1 MSSPAESE
9 SNDQL
14 FCWEHVAR
22 SGPAFRMSRAFA
34 PRQHVQKLLPVY
46 ALFAVIENICSSIS
60 DEDVARSKIAWWRSE
75 CVQKNPAESHHP
87 VLKEMKRTG
96 ALHMLSAELFNRFF
110 DSAEYR
116 LDADAPADL
125 GGLKKAC
132 IEIMRPQLEIEL
144 AACGIGQGAL
154 HFETGMLAGSGQLQ
168 LIRESSGPNRRSGFW
183 WVPLNLLARH
193 GVSREDIE
201 NRSESSGAG
210 ALFND
215 LFEAN
220 GIGQSGAIP
229 ASEAASYQPAR
240 HVFAINALYSRQLK
254 RLQNRQPGQYQ
265 EELQKLK
272 LPDLFA
278 AWQSARQLRWR

>member
-1 MSSPAESE
+1 MSSPTESK

-14 FCWEHVAR
+14 FCWEHVSR
-22 SGPAFRMSRAFA
+22 SGSVFRMSRAFA
-34 PRQHVQKLLPVY
+34 PGQQVQKLLPVY
-46 ALFAVIENICSSIS
+46 ALFAVIEDVCSSIS
-60 DEDVARSKIAWWRSE
+60 DEDVARSKIAWWRIE

-96 ALHMLSAELFNRFF
+96 ALQMLSAELFNRLF

-116 LDADAPADL
+116 LDAGAPADL
-125 GGLKKAC
+125 GALKKVC

-154 HFETGMLAGSGQLQ
+154 HFEPGMLAGSGQLQ
-168 LIRESSGPNRRSGFW
+168 LIRESSGPKHRSGFW

-193 GVSREDIE
+193 GVSRGDIE

-210 ALFND
+210 ALFNE

-229 ASEAASYQPAR
+229 ASEAAAYQPAR
-240 HVFAINALYSRQLK
+240 HIFAINALYSRQLK
-254 RLQNRQPGQYQ
+254 RLQNRRPGQYQ

-272 LPDLFA
+272 LTDLFA